1 MPFVVRYPRE
11 IEPGTVNDD
20 IILNTDF
27 AAAFLDYAGLATPRE
42 MQSHSFRA
50 HLRGQTPGDWR
61 TSFYY
66 RYFMHLQGGHHV
78 TAHYGVRTERYKL
91 IFYYEEE
98 PGPQEWEL
106 FDLEEDPME
115 MCSVYDDPDYA
126 EVVAE
131 LKDELARLRS
141 EVGDQTNPWLD

>member
-11 IEPGTVNDD
+11 IEPGTTNDD

-27 AAAFLDYAGLATPRE
+27 AAAFLDYAGLETPRE
-42 MQSHSFRA
+42 MQSRSFRDN
-50 HLRGQTPGDWR
+50 LRGQTPAAWR

-115 MCSVYDDPDYA
+115 MCSVYDDPDYG
-126 EVVAE
+126 EVVA
-131 LKDELARLRS
+131 
-141 EVGDQTNPWLD
+141 DQTNPWLD